1 MTLFKITG
9 KMPMCVML
17 LQNDVQHDSTLQIK
31 TKHDEIQQNDTLH
44 KVILWDVPIKKSWLN
59 LFIIFCKLGC
69 FRVMEKIFL
78 AVKLSRLKKD
88 KVNLLKNVYRM
99 ASYFTWRYK

>member
-17 LQNDVQHDSTLQIK
+17 LQNAVQHDNTLQIK

-44 KVILWDVPIKKSWLN
+44 KLIL
-59 LFIIFCKLGC
+59 
-69 FRVMEKIFL
+69 
-78 AVKLSRLKKD
+78 
-88 KVNLLKNVYRM
+88 
-99 ASYFTWRYK
+99 